1 MATISK
7 VRLVMFYTT
16 LLLLSCLLLSSNA
29 SSSKADQVQT
39 KWPLGVRKLLLKT
52 ELADEDDEDKPKPP
66 PKKTKS
72 TTTTTTISQSKPL
85 TKSSPMS
92 DQLSLPKSKLKK
104 LNSTSS
110 SPKLSS
116 TTSSSKLSSTSSKNS
131 TTLITSKSKKLTN
144 STSKATDSIKP
155 SSLLTKKSPGS
166 ISLTSPIVNIKAK
179 NLSPPNSTTTPKAKT
194 ITDLE
199 TDTKSKSIETKNPT
213 NSNSKP
219 KPTAVQKPSLL
230 SWIDQDDEYELV
242 SDFRNLPY
250 KFQETLLPDLESI
263 SKTSKAYLTEANK
276 EMTKNFKPLI
286 GKKYASITANI
297 VSFAFIIL
305 PLFLV
310 SLLISRV
317 KTYFSLQKLLVFI
330 NIYLSIYFSILSLS
344 AVVTGLEPLRFLF
357 ATSQSTYVGI
367 QILQTLCY
375 VFYLLL
381 LVMYLVLVFS
391 TETGLGSK
399 MLGLSQIFVGFAV
412 GLHYYVAVFHRVVL
426 HQPPKTNWK
435 VHAVYATCFLVISLF
450 AMAERRKKKYLE
462 EGGEEGKKN

>member
-72 TTTTTTISQSKPL
+72 TTTTTTISQSK
-85 TKSSPMS
+85 SSPMS

-104 LNSTSS
+104 PNSTS
-110 SPKLSS
+110 
-116 TTSSSKLSSTSSKNS
+116 SSSKLSSTSSKNS

-179 NLSPPNSTTTPKAKT
+179 NLSPPNSTTTPKAKK

-199 TDTKSKSIETKNPT
+199 TNTKSKSIETKNPT
-213 NSNSKP
+213 SKP

-242 SDFRNLPY
+242 SDLRNLPS

-263 SKTSKAYLTEANK
+263 SQTSKAYLTEANK

-330 NIYLSIYFSILSLS
+330 NIYLCIYFSILSLS
-344 AVVTGLEPLRFLF
+344 AIVTGLEPLRFLF

-391 TETGLGSK
+391 TATGLGSK
-399 MLGLSQIFVGFAV
+399 MLGLGQIFVGFAV